1 MNKLKSLLISLMSFA
16 LIFGISFFLSGKA
29 ESQTR
34 YNIKLNLN
42 GKQLFTDCCSDEKI
56 TFVYIPLEE
65 LAKAV
70 DPSFKIAG
78 PFELGPYFKI
88 EGTKLSAIKTGSG
101 DNARLNINKT
111 GLISSGVVEI
121 VFQDGKK
128 HTFIELQSFVSALGG
143 TWKYNESSGI
153 YEVTAG
159 GCGACF
165 INEQ

>member
-1 MNKLKSLLISLMSFA
+1 MNKTKSFRISTLSFG
-16 LIFGISFFLSGKA
+16 LIFGILLFLNADAS
-29 ESQTR
+29 SQMK

-42 GKQLFTDCCSDEKI
+42 GKQLFSGCCKDAQI

-65 LAKAV
+65 LAKAI
-70 DPSFKIAG
+70 DPAVKIAG

-101 DNARLNINKT
+101 DNAKLKINKT
-111 GLISSGVVEI
+111 GLISSGVTEI

-128 HTFIELQSFVSALGG
+128 HAFIEIESFVAALGG

-159 GCGACF
+159 GCGACY